1 MTVSLWGGSPAVSP
15 RLGPGLIPFNISI
28 HKLAED
34 PGDVLLSHAADM
46 ELSGTANA
54 TDDRLRIHREGPPQ
68 AGVME

>member
-1 MTVSLWGGSPAVSP
+1 MSP
-15 RLGPGLIPFNISI
+15 RLGPGLVPFNISI

-34 PGDVLLSHAADM
+34 PKDVLIRHAAEM

-54 TDDRLRIHREGPPQ
+54 MDDRPRIHRDDPPQ